1 MLACLL
7 KNYTALEKEKSTE
20 WEKVFATHVSDK
32 GLLFIIYEKLI
43 ELNKNTKLIKMDNVI
58 SPKKMYK
65 NLFIHENMPNIITC

>member
-1 MLACLL
+1 ML
-7 KNYTALEKEKSTE
+7 KNYAAFEKEKSTE

-32 GLLFIIYEKLI
+32 GLLSIIYEKLI
-43 ELNKNTKLIKMDNVI
+43 EFNKNTKLIKMDKVI